1 LAQFAFFYPYVKT
14 NNSFQLFSPPPS
26 INLVFGLS
34 IEDLISSEEEFD
46 YIGEEYNDEIAF

>member
-1 LAQFAFFYPYVKT
+1 
-14 NNSFQLFSPPPS
+14 
-26 INLVFGLS
+26 LVFGLS